1 MVVNVEREIQ
11 RAIESGSFETAI
23 PLIEQYGHAVLSSLR
38 NAGNSQERSAIA
50 TEASAFLQ
58 DRLHLAR
65 VMRSHIAAK
74 IGAASRIAS
83 YANAPCVSNTWL
95 IEG

>member
-1 MVVNVEREIQ
+1 VVTKAEEELQ
-11 RAIESGSFETAI
+11 RAIESGSFETAM
-23 PLIEQYGHAVLSSLR
+23 PLIEKYGEAVLSELR
-38 NAGNSQERSAIA
+38 KAGDAKERSAIA
-50 TEASAFLQ
+50 SDASAFLQ

-65 VMRSHIAAK
+65 VMRSHIAAQ

-83 YANAPCVSNTWL
+83 YASVPGVINTWH